1 MCDNVKDEISLLNTL
16 EEIDKQHVYILIKEH
31 RLTWDEM
38 YLEIAKI
45 VAKRS
50 KDPHTKVG
58 AVLVKDNHILSIGY
72 NAEPKNCKYKFNW
85 HSTEKYAYVIHAEL
99 NAIANA
105 TYYGNS
111 IQDSVIYLT
120 LSPCHDCMKL
130 LIQYGIKKVYFLD
143 IYKDFALTKKLAKS
157 SGIKLIHVK

>member
-1 MCDNVKDEISLLNTL
+1 MCDCVNEEAILLKSLDSADKIHLENKRISWN
-16 EEIDKQHVYILIKEH
+16 
-31 RLTWDEM
+31 EM
-38 YLEIAKI
+38 YLRIATI

-50 KDPHTKVG
+50 KDPHTQVG

-72 NAEPKNCKYKFNW
+72 NAEPKNCKYNFNW
-85 HSTEKYAYVIHAEL
+85 HSSEKYDYVIHAEL

-111 IQDSVIYLT
+111 IAGSVIYLT

-130 LIQYGIKKVYFLD
+130 LIQYGITTVYYLTE
-143 IYKDFALTKKLAKS
+143 YKDFKLTKKLAKY
-157 SGIKLIHVK
+157 SGIKLVKCKLN

>member
-1 MCDNVKDEISLLNTL
+1 MCDNVKDEMSLLNTL
-16 EEIDKQHVYILIKEH
+16 EEIDKQHVDTFIKEH

-85 HSTEKYAYVIHAEL
+85 HSTEKYDYVIHAEL

-143 IYKDFALTKKLAKS
+143 VYKDFALTKKLATS